1 MSTSMSEVDEIEDED
16 YDVTLE
22 AGTYKLRRDPH
33 ASQMKGS
40 FEVTG

>member
-1 MSTSMSEVDEIEDED
+1 MSEVDEIEDED

-22 AGTYKLRRDPH
+22 AGTYNFVCDPH